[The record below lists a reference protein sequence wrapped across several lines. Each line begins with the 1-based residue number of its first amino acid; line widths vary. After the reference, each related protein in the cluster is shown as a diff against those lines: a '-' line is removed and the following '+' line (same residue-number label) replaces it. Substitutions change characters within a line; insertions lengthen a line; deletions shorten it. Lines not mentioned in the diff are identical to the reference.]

1 MKLSR
6 FFKTIFMTDFVGGL
20 FIAIKEIFKSKKTI
34 NYPFEKG
41 KISPRFRGEHAL
53 RRYPNGEERCI
64 ACKLCEAVC
73 PHSIFF
79 YTFSIIAIISAIMVT
94 VSKNTV
100 HSVFFLILDFISISC
115 LFIMIGAEF
124 LGMIM
129 LIVYVGAVAV
139 LFLFVV
145 MMLNVAQQK
154 NQWFASKESSGH
166 IPVGLIIS
174 TIIFFELII
183 VIGGWKYKPDLF
195 DINNTTNNFNMSNT
209 HSLGQVLYTDY
220 IHVFQLSG
228 MILLVA
234 MIGAIVL
241 TFRKREGVKTQS
253 YLKQISR
260 ERSEGIGIFLNRKN
274 IIVILMSIELILL
287 AVNINLVAFS
297 IFLGDLTG
305 QVFTL
310 FILTVAAAEAAIGL
324 AIIVVYYRNS
334 GTIRVEEIDQLKG

>member
-1 MKLSR
+1 M
-6 FFKTIFMTDFVGGL
+6 
-20 FIAIKEIFKSKKTI
+20 IA
-34 NYPFEKG
+34 
-41 KISPRFRGEHAL
+41 
-53 RRYPNGEERCI
+53 
-64 ACKLCEAVC
+64 
-73 PHSIFF
+73 HSIFF
-79 YTFSIIAIISAIMVT
+79 YSFSIIAVISAIMVT

-154 NQWFASKESSGH
+154 NQWFASEESSKH

-195 DINNTTNNFNMSNT
+195 DLNNAVNNYSVSNT

-220 IHVFQLSG
+220 VHVFQISG

-241 TFRKREGVKTQS
+241 TFRKRSGVKTQS

-260 ERSEGIGIFLNRKN
+260 ERSEG
-274 IIVILMSIELILL
+274 
-287 AVNINLVAFS
+287 
-297 IFLGDLTG
+297 
-305 QVFTL
+305 
-310 FILTVAAAEAAIGL
+310 
-324 AIIVVYYRNS
+324 
-334 GTIRVEEIDQLKG
+334 VEVLEVESNKGVKIDD

>member
-1 MKLSR
+1 M
-6 FFKTIFMTDFVGGL
+6 V
-20 FIAIKEIFKSKKTI
+20 A
-34 NYPFEKG
+34 
-41 KISPRFRGEHAL
+41 HA
-53 RRYPNGEERCI
+53 
-64 ACKLCEAVC
+64 
-73 PHSIFF
+73 IFF
-79 YTFSIIAIISAIMVT
+79 YVFSIIAVISAIMVT

-154 NQWFASKESSGH
+154 NQWFNSKENSGH
-166 IPVGLIIS
+166 IPIGLIIS

-183 VIGGWKYKPDLF
+183 VVGGWKYKPELLDP
-195 DINNTTNNFNMSNT
+195 NTTQLSNEISNT

-220 IHVFQLSG
+220 IHVFQISG
-228 MILLVA
+228 MILLIA

-241 TFRKREGVKTQS
+241 TFRRREGLKTQS

-260 ERSEGIGIFLNRKN
+260 ERSEGIEVLEVQSNKGVK
-274 IIVILMSIELILL
+274 
-287 AVNINLVAFS
+287 
-297 IFLGDLTG
+297 
-305 QVFTL
+305 
-310 FILTVAAAEAAIGL
+310 
-324 AIIVVYYRNS
+324 
-334 GTIRVEEIDQLKG
+334 IDD

>member
-1 MKLSR
+1 M
-6 FFKTIFMTDFVGGL
+6 
-20 FIAIKEIFKSKKTI
+20 IA
-34 NYPFEKG
+34 
-41 KISPRFRGEHAL
+41 
-53 RRYPNGEERCI
+53 
-64 ACKLCEAVC
+64 
-73 PHSIFF
+73 HSIFF
-79 YTFSIIAIISAIMVT
+79 YTFSIIAVISAVMVT

-154 NQWFASKESSGH
+154 NQWFASEESSKH

-195 DINNTTNNFNMSNT
+195 NLNNAVNNYSLSNT

-220 IHVFQLSG
+220 VHVFQISG

-241 TFRKREGVKTQS
+241 TFRQRKGVKTQS

-260 ERSEGIGIFLNRKN
+260 ERSEG
-274 IIVILMSIELILL
+274 V
-287 AVNINLVAFS
+287 
-297 IFLGDLTG
+297 
-305 QVFTL
+305 QVL
-310 FILTVAAAEAAIGL
+310 D
-324 AIIVVYYRNS
+324 
-334 GTIRVEEIDQLKG
+334 VESNKGVKIDD

>member
-1 MKLSR
+1 M
-6 FFKTIFMTDFVGGL
+6 
-20 FIAIKEIFKSKKTI
+20 IA
-34 NYPFEKG
+34 
-41 KISPRFRGEHAL
+41 
-53 RRYPNGEERCI
+53 
-64 ACKLCEAVC
+64 
-73 PHSIFF
+73 HSIFF
-79 YTFSIIAIISAIMVT
+79 YTFSIIAVISAIMVT

-154 NQWFASKESSGH
+154 NQWFASEESSKH

-195 DINNTTNNFNMSNT
+195 DLNNAVNNYSISNT

-220 IHVFQLSG
+220 VHVFQISG

-241 TFRKREGVKTQS
+241 TFRQRTGVKTQS

-260 ERSEGIGIFLNRKN
+260 ERSEG
-274 IIVILMSIELILL
+274 V
-287 AVNINLVAFS
+287 
-297 IFLGDLTG
+297 
-305 QVFTL
+305 QVL
-310 FILTVAAAEAAIGL
+310 D
-324 AIIVVYYRNS
+324 
-334 GTIRVEEIDQLKG
+334 VETNKGVKIDD